1 MKIKRLWILLL
12 FLSIFSLNGVQA
24 EVRLGPTIGL
34 NFSYMNWELRGDQVS
49 KKFIV
54 RGQVGLITEIKLHRE
69 LYLRHGLLVT
79 EKGAKYLVG
88 TSELLITPLY
98 LEIPMSVVKKVPVD
112 NTKLSFLFLGG
123 VFLDYAIGGTY
134 KYSNWENSQNIKY
147 GSGSQNDMKEIDF
160 GFNCGFGIDFFK
172 FSIIAKYDHGF
183 TNLASENTSNE
194 AMKSRLISVSFAY
207 LFGEKDKKK

>member
-1 MKIKRLWILLL
+1 MKMKHLSISLL
-12 FLSIFSLNGVQA
+12 FLSILLLNRVHG
-24 EVRLGPTIGL
+24 EVLLGPTIGS
-34 NFSYMNWELRGDQVS
+34 NFSFMNWDLRGNRVS
-49 KKFIV
+49 NKFII

-79 EKGAKYLVG
+79 EKGAKYLEG
-88 TSELLITPLY
+88 NRELLITPLY
-98 LEIPMSVVKKVPVD
+98 LEIPMSVLKKVPVD

-134 KYSNWENSQNIKY
+134 KYSNWEHSQNIKY

-160 GFNCGFGIDFFK
+160 GFNCGFGIEFFK

-183 TNLASENTSNE
+183 TNLAADNTENE